1 MLELLTKRD
10 WALVAVV
17 VAVAVAVLAIYW
29 LAFIAS
35 GDRTS

>member
-17 VAVAVAVLAIYW
+17 VAVAVLAIYW